1 MYHFTPNLNICVH
14 YCCKKCQKP
23 TFSFRLKNE
32 ILILT
37 EAVIKKKKQE
47 FGATSSRYGKI
58 FYIVTKVSI

>member
-37 EAVIKKKKQE
+37 EAVIKKKNKNLEQQVHVMVK
-47 FGATSSRYGKI
+47 FFTL
-58 FYIVTKVSI
+58 